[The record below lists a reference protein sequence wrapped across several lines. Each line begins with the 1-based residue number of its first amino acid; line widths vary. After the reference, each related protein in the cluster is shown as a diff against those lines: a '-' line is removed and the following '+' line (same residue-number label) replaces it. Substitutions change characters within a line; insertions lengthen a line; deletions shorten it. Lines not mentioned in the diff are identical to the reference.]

1 MMKEQKILPS
11 GFLEVSVEQII
22 HHYNR
27 SPKIIYLSVLILFVI
42 GFVSLFFIKVDI
54 SVMAHGVLKAP
65 GERIYPKASGSGYVQ
80 YINPLI
86 KENVLVT
93 AGDTL
98 IIIGRDAWDEQLL
111 NATQRIDELN
121 RLLADLNELTSLS
134 FKDIGDVYHE
144 ITTFQTALFRQNY
157 QLFCRRYQ
165 NSVEQYLAMQKDYER
180 NKLLYDKQV
189 IASADFEQ
197 ITYQYNKSVS
207 ELSTLYNEQMN
218 FWRQEEQRYRDEQVD
233 IQSKITQLTLQ
244 KQELTV
250 ISPVTGTIQQLTGL
264 KVGSYIT
271 EGEVLMEISP
281 EGVLYAEC
289 WVTPRDIGLIRLGQQ
304 TVLQIDAFNYNEW
317 GMLKAQVVDI
327 ASDVVFLEGQP
338 FFKVFCMPEK
348 VYMKLKNGY
357 IGTIKK
363 GMTFTIR
370 FMVTRRTLF
379 QWLYDKM
386 DHWLNPNNPSNV

>member
-1 MMKEQKILPS
+1 MKEQKILPS

-27 SPKIIYLSVLILFVI
+27 NPKVIYLSVLILIVI

-111 NATQRIDELN
+111 NATQRIDELK

-134 FKDIGDVYHE
+134 SKDIGDVYHE

-197 ITYQYNKSVS
+197 ITYQYNKAVS

-250 ISPVTGTIQQLTGL
+250 ISPVTGTIQQLAGL

-281 EGVLYAEC
+281 EGALYAEC

-317 GMLKAQVVDI
+317 GMLKAQVIDI
-327 ASDVVFLEGQP
+327 GNDVVFLEGQP

-386 DHWLNPNNPSNV
+386 DHWLNPNIGSTV